1 MMIAYQYKLLP
12 TFEQRAVMKR
22 WLDMLRCQY
31 NWLLGDRFDWWRL
44 NRCAVNSC
52 SLVQSI
58 AEPRER
64 PNYYDQKKSLVLLKQ
79 DRPWYKEVHSQVL
92 QEMVERV
99 NLAFERFVKGDSK
112 GRRSGKPRFKRE
124 KRYRTFC
131 FPQIKGEAIQGNLVK
146 LPKIGLVKFIRHRPI
161 PEGFTVKRVLITRK
175 ADAWYI
181 TFTLEDK
188 SVPTIPVPDI
198 APTIENSI
206 GIDAG
211 LEYFVACSDG
221 TLIEPPK
228 FYRQSEDELTKL
240 QRKREKRKE
249 RSKAQRKLN
258 ERIARL
264 HQKSSRQRRQWH
276 FEAAQLL
283 LDKADVVFVEDLKVG
298 NMARRNKPKQADDGT
313 YLPNGQSAKS
323 GLNKSFADA
332 GISGFLND
340 ILPYKAEKAHRPRRG
355 FLGVRTEQEAGR
367 LVVKVDPRGTSQHC
381 AICLNRVPKELS
393 DRWHNCPHCGAS
405 MQRDY
410 NSALLIKKVGL
421 GIASLKNAKSRKRDG
436 EALAVLKESA

>member
-1 MMIAYQYKLLP
+1 M
-12 TFEQRAVMKR
+12 
-22 WLDMLRCQY
+22 
-31 NWLLGDRFDWWRL
+31 
-44 NRCAVNSC
+44 
-52 SLVQSI
+52 
-58 AEPRER
+58 
-64 PNYYDQKKSLVLLKQ
+64 
-79 DRPWYKEVHSQVL
+79 
-92 QEMVERV
+92 
-99 NLAFERFVKGDSK
+99 
-112 GRRSGKPRFKRE
+112 
-124 KRYRTFC
+124 
-131 FPQIKGEAIQGNLVK
+131 
-146 LPKIGLVKFIRHRPI
+146 
-161 PEGFTVKRVLITRK
+161 ITRK
-175 ADAWYI
+175 ADGWYI

-264 HQKSSRQRRQWH
+264 QQKISRQRRQWH
-276 FEAAQLL
+276 FQAAQLL

-381 AICLNRVPKELS
+381 AICLNRVTKELS

>member
-1 MMIAYQYKLLP
+1 
-12 TFEQRAVMKR
+12 
-22 WLDMLRCQY
+22 
-31 NWLLGDRFDWWRL
+31 
-44 NRCAVNSC
+44 
-52 SLVQSI
+52 
-58 AEPRER
+58 
-64 PNYYDQKKSLVLLKQ
+64 
-79 DRPWYKEVHSQVL
+79 
-92 QEMVERV
+92 MVERV

-112 GRRSGKPRFKRE
+112 GRRSGKPRFKGE

-367 LVVKVDPRGTSQHC
+367 LVVKVAPRGTSQHC
-381 AICLNRVPKELS
+381 AICLNRVTKELS